1 MNLIQAAENHFK
13 AQMDRYALQLNMCIN
28 AQGHFGNDLLDD
40 FLEAVGHYERS
51 LSQFNV
57 VQNLKAQLL
66 KTDQPEAEGVDEG

>member
-28 AQGHFGNDLLDD
+28 AQGNFEHDILDT
-40 FLEAVGHYERS
+40 FLATVQNYEQA
-51 LSQFNV
+51 LAQFNV

-66 KTDQPEAEGVDEG
+66 KTEQSETEAGNEG